1 MASISNNIL
10 GEYEANLKAQ
20 ANVDRVAT
28 DKNTFLKL
36 LVAQLTHQDPLN
48 PVEDKEFIAQ
58 LAQFTSVEELQ
69 NLNKGMQELNEAYL
83 RQQTTNA
90 ASFIGMQVEAKG
102 DVVSIANIGSEDEK
116 NPATSSPFYFE
127 LQGASSGGRW
137 DVYTIGPD
145 GLPYGPAIYTKE
157 LGPMNAGRQG
167 DQWSGMTNDGKPCP
181 DGQYIVV
188 VSVVNENGKGMLV
201 DTSTAGLIIGVET
214 ATDGNHKLTLSDG
227 RQVYYNDVEY
237 ITDPRLFATDNGNGG
252 DGDGGGDGSSGN
264 DNEEGKE
271 EGEGSGE
278 GTGTET

>member
-1 MASISNNIL
+1 MASISNTSIL

-102 DVVSIANIGSEDEK
+102 DVVSIANIGSEDK
-116 NPATSSPFYFE
+116 NNPATSSPFYFE
-127 LQGASSGGRW
+127 LQGAAAGGRW
-137 DVYTIGPD
+137 DIYTIGPD
-145 GLPYGPAIYTKE
+145 GLPYGTPIYTKE
-157 LGPMNAGRQG
+157 LGPMSAGRHG
-167 DQWSGMTNDGKPCP
+167 DQWSGTTSDGKACQ

-188 VSVVNENGKGMLV
+188 VSVVDENGKGMLV
-201 DTSTAGLIIGVET
+201 NTSTAGLIVGVET

-237 ITDPRLFATDNGNGG
+237 ITDPRLFATDNDDGG
-252 DGDGGGDGSSGN
+252 DEDGDGGTDGD
-264 DNEEGKE
+264 KE
-271 EGEGSGE
+271 EEKENGEGSGE
-278 GTGTET
+278 GTDTEE